1 MFGRRDIGVACR
13 PRVMMLTGSDVARC
27 VMVKLFLNFV
37 NNIIFFNVNV
47 IFLNDK
53 LFFKQCFFLLFQL
66 NIQKITE
73 N

>member
-37 NNIIFFNVNV
+37 NNIFFFNVNV
-47 IFLNDK
+47 IFLNDSAIFETM
-53 LFFKQCFFLLFQL
+53 FFFT
-66 NIQKITE
+66 ISTE
-73 N
+73 YYKNN